1 MNLGLDYQLG
11 DDINALRETVKAFA
25 DAEIAPRAAEL
36 DRTDQFP
43 MDLWQKMGELGL
55 HGITVPRKL
64 RRRGHGLWRTWSP
77 WKKSAAHQAPV
88 ALSYGAHSNLCINK
102 SNATAQTPKN
112 KILAKAHSA
121 VNSLVP

>member
-43 MDLWQKMGELGL
+43 MDL
-55 HGITVPRKL
+55 
-64 RRRGHGLWRTWSP
+64 
-77 WKKSAAHQAPV
+77 
-88 ALSYGAHSNLCINK
+88 
-102 SNATAQTPKN
+102 
-112 KILAKAHSA
+112 
-121 VNSLVP
+121 